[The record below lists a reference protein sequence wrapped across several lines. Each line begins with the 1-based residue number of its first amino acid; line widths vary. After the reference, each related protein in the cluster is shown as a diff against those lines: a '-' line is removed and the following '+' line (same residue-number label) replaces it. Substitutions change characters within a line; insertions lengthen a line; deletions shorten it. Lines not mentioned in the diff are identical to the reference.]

1 MDFFNGLL
9 EVRTAVVSSYPVCL
23 WAESHRGIRASSL
36 RPSDRT
42 GLLSRCLRGMPVSG
56 CERSP
61 IFCRNNPV
69 KRLMEFLGLK
79 TARFLLLTHS
89 MYEYFRR
96 LLGELPNVYFYR
108 RQIVEQCYSVG
119 VNSLSLVILV
129 SAFSGMAVST
139 MMAYQMEDYVP
150 DYMVGSI
157 VVRSVLLELAPI
169 LMGLV
174 LAGQVGAGIASEVG
188 TMKVS
193 EQVDALVSLAVDPVG
208 YLLMPRVLAGIVMIP
223 VLVVFSAFT
232 SIYAGYVMSILLM
245 DITVADFV
253 KGMKLDFSSYDLV
266 VCLIKSVVYGGLIT
280 FYGSFSGLSATGGAQ
295 GVGRAATSAVVISA
309 ASILILDYF
318 LTKTLLY

>member
-1 MDFFNGLL
+1 MSFSHSNDC
-9 EVRTAVVSSYPVCL
+9 VRQPVPL
-23 WAESHRGIRASSL
+23 AETRLRAAQ
-36 RPSDRT
+36 T
-42 GLLSRCLRGMPVSG
+42 H
-56 CERSP
+56 
-61 IFCRNNPV
+61 CRKHHV
-69 KRLMEFLGLK
+69 KRLLQFLGIK

-89 MYEYFRR
+89 MAGYFRR
-96 LLGELPNVYFYR
+96 FLGELPNVYFYR
-108 RQIVEQCYSVG
+108 RQIIEQCYAVG

-174 LAGQVGAGIASEVG
+174 LAGRVGAGIASEVG

-232 SIYAGYVMSILLM
+232 SIYSGYVMSILLM

-280 FYGSFSGLSATGGAQ
+280 FYGSYTGLSASGGAQ
-295 GVGRAATSAVVISA
+295 GVGRAATAAVVISA

>member
-1 MDFFNGLL
+1 MRRLL
-9 EVRTAVVSSYPVCL
+9 
-23 WAESHRGIRASSL
+23 
-36 RPSDRT
+36 
-42 GLLSRCLRGMPVSG
+42 
-56 CERSP
+56 
-61 IFCRNNPV
+61 
-69 KRLMEFLGLK
+69 EFLGIK
-79 TARFLLLTHS
+79 TARFLLLTYS
-89 MYEYFRR
+89 MYGYFRR
-96 LLGELPNVYFYR
+96 FLGELPNVYFYR

-193 EQVDALVSLAVDPVG
+193 EQVDALISLAVDPVG
-208 YLLMPRVLAGIVMIP
+208 YLLLPRVLAGIVMIP

-253 KGMKLDFSSYDLV
+253 KGMKLDWSSYDLV
-266 VCLIKSVVYGGLIT
+266 VCLIKSVVYGGMIT
-280 FYGSFSGLSATGGAQ
+280 FYGSYAGLTATGGAQ
-295 GVGRAATSAVVISA
+295 GVGRAATAAVVISA